1 MTRISS
7 KHRSGESS
15 SFSMVFYFE
24 FSGIPNLKKHKFV
37 ITLLSPRSFTPS
49 RDSYAAK
56 MQPSHDASHDHHQ
69 HPTKKQRT
77 LLDYFSLQQN
87 TGPASQTQSTE
98 QETLMHNTPAESNE
112 QAPTEEQPDLI
123 LENTVLSAEL
133 PTLIIQPNTTVNS
146 FARSRHRAQQLM
158 CPPSTHFQVWC
169 WQSSGLLTVG

>member
-1 MTRISS
+1 M
-7 KHRSGESS
+7 
-15 SFSMVFYFE
+15 
-24 FSGIPNLKKHKFV
+24 
-37 ITLLSPRSFTPS
+37 LSPRSFTPS

-112 QAPTEEQPDLI
+112 QAPAGEQPDPI
-123 LENTVLSAEL
+123 LGGTVLPAEL
-133 PTLIIQPNTTVNS
+133 PPTLIIQPNTTVNS
-146 FARSRHRAQQLM
+146 FARSRHRAQQRWCALLSSLALAVAW
-158 CPPSTHFQVWC
+158 PPLSGITLN
-169 WQSSGLLTVG
+169 SSPRHTITTSSLLS